1 MPLQNRVQ
9 PDGQIIADPARGML
23 TGNRGIL
30 GFDDRGRLGTARW
43 THRHW
48 IICDLAHPRGTYHGP
63 QPARGWTPLFFMDEA
78 VGLAAG
84 HRPCAY
90 CRPAAYRAFK
100 AAWAAAFGPAG
111 HDGIDRALHSARVT
125 RTRLQVT
132 HSAPLGD
139 LPDGVFVAHDATPH
153 LVAKGQIW
161 PYRPTGYGPPR
172 ARPKGVITIL
182 TPTPTVAVLNAG
194 YPPQLHHSIGT

>member
-1 MPLQNRVQ
+1 MTLQNRVQ
-9 PDGQIIADPARGML
+9 PDGQIIADRARGML

-30 GFDDRGRLGTARW
+30 GFDDHGRLGTARW

-48 IICDLAHPRGTYHGP
+48 IICDLAHPRGTYRGA

-78 VGLAAG
+78 VGL
-84 HRPCAY
+84 
-90 CRPAAYRAFK
+90 
-100 AAWAAAFGPAG
+100 AAAFGPAG

-139 LPDGVFVAHDATPH
+139 LPDGVFVAHDAAPH
-153 LVAKGQIW
+153 LLAKGRLW
-161 PYRPTGYGPPR
+161 PYRPAGYGPPR
-172 ARPKGVITIL
+172 AKPKGAITIL
-182 TPTPTVAVLNAG
+182 TPAPTVAVLNAG